1 MKQINVSEASNRQ
14 LDWLVCRAGGGAK
27 DFRNWLAGYA
37 DYNMHHYT
45 TNWSL
50 MGPIIER
57 EMIQLST
64 IYIIGISNDKWGAF
78 LDDGQDFVQSM
89 LGGPTLLIAAAR
101 CYVASKLGDEVE
113 VPEELL

>member
-1 MKQINVSEASNRQ
+1 MKKIKVAEATNIQ
-14 LDWLVCRAGGGAK
+14 LAWLVEQLEGCLSDDPIPTRS
-27 DFRNWLAGYA
+27 
-37 DYNMHHYT
+37 YT
-45 TNWSL
+45 TDWSL